1 MVNRCVSP
9 LLCVCCSNAILTM
22 CYDRSSN
29 VWINVWLN
37 VWILG
42 LVSNEKT
49 GEQEW
54 RNGGLEEWREWS
66 TGGRGPEEGKG
77 RVTVPIIEVLR

>member
-1 MVNRCVSP
+1 M
-9 LLCVCCSNAILTM
+9 
-22 CYDRSSN
+22 
-29 VWINVWLN
+29 WLN

-49 GEQEW
+49 EEQEW